1 MHYNLTY
8 HDFGIWLFYKNLEYL
23 GQWKGNKN
31 VMNSVDLC
39 KTCIV
44 KGKSDEPNIFTHIKH

>member
-1 MHYNLTY
+1 MHYNLSTY

-31 VMNSVDLC
+31 VMSSVDLC

-44 KGKSDEPNIFTHIKH
+44 KGKSDG